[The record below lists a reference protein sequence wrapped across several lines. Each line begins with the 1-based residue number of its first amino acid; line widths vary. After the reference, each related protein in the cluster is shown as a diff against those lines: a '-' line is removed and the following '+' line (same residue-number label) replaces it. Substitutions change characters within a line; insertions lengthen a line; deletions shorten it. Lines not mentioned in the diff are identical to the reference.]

1 MAVYTA
7 WAKWIYKNIK
17 GIKLKTMSIYTE
29 RRKKGNIWVD
39 IKLKYGYIL
48 SFMSFIVAVV
58 LVFCGLFIPPA
69 GTISAGVLTAT
80 GEFLSLCAVAAG
92 YDAYFTHKAH
102 NLEHRVEQMLNNNNT
117 DAE

>member
-1 MAVYTA
+1 
-7 WAKWIYKNIK
+7 
-17 GIKLKTMSIYTE
+17 MSIYTE
-29 RRKKGNIWVD
+29 NRRKSNVWYD
-39 IKLKYGYIL
+39 IKLKYGYML

-92 YDAYFTHKAH
+92 YDAYFTHKAR
-102 NLEHRVEQMLNNNNT
+102 NLEQRVERMIEENNNNSI
-117 DAE
+117 

>member
-1 MAVYTA
+1 
-7 WAKWIYKNIK
+7 
-17 GIKLKTMSIYTE
+17 MSIYTD
-29 RRKKGNIWVD
+29 KNKTSKLLD

-48 SFMSFIVAVV
+48 SFMSFIVAVI
-58 LVFCGLFIPPA
+58 LVFCGLFLPPA

-102 NLEHRVEQMLNNNNT
+102 DLERRVEKALGE
-117 DAE
+117 AK

>member
-1 MAVYTA
+1 
-7 WAKWIYKNIK
+7 
-17 GIKLKTMSIYTE
+17 MSIYTDGN
-29 RRKKGNIWVD
+29 KKRNYWVD

-48 SFMSFIVAVV
+48 SFMSFIVAVI

-92 YDAYFTHKAH
+92 YDAYFTHKADD
-102 NLEHRVEQMLNNNNT
+102 LERRVEQMIDNNK
-117 DAE
+117 